1 MIKSIYIHIPFC
13 KNICSYCDFC
23 KNYYNKDIIDKYL
36 DALNNEVLD
45 LYKNEEI
52 KTLYIGGGTPSSL
65 SLKELDKLFSI
76 ISKINLSKVY
86 EFTFECNYDDIT
98 EELLKKLKLNKVN
111 RLSIGIESFNEKF
124 SKLLNRKINKKE
136 MLDKINLSKKYFDN
150 ISIDLMYGMPGQTL
164 EDLNNDIDMFLKL
177 DITHVSLY
185 SLILEEHTKLYLK
198 VKEEVD
204 EDVQSSMYNLIVN
217 KLSNKYKR
225 YEISNFSKEK
235 YESKH
240 NLTYW
245 NNLPYYGF
253 GAGASGF
260 IKNVRYTNTKSVFKY
275 INERKICE
283 KEVLSKE
290 DLMKDEVMLNLRKTS
305 GINKNTFKEKYE
317 VELDKVF
324 NYKNLIEMNLINE
337 TEKNVFI
344 MPNRFFVSN
353 EIIIMFLDSYIK
365 NN

>member
-1 MIKSIYIHIPFC
+1 MIESIYFHIPFC
-13 KNICSYCDFC
+13 KRICSYCDFC

-245 NNLPYYGF
+245 NNLP
-253 GAGASGF
+253 
-260 IKNVRYTNTKSVFKY
+260 
-275 INERKICE
+275 
-283 KEVLSKE
+283 
-290 DLMKDEVMLNLRKTS
+290 
-305 GINKNTFKEKYE
+305 
-317 VELDKVF
+317 
-324 NYKNLIEMNLINE
+324 
-337 TEKNVFI
+337 
-344 MPNRFFVSN
+344 
-353 EIIIMFLDSYIK
+353 
-365 NN
+365 